1 MEMNRRNFLEMV
13 GLAGGSAAVYQMMNV
28 MGLAAP
34 STTYAQPSLTGG
46 GQGKKVLIL
55 GAGLAGMVSAYELQ
69 KAGYEIEILEYNPKA
84 GGRVWT
90 LRGGDKYTEL
100 GGQTQTCAF
109 DKGLY
114 INPGPWRIPH
124 NHQAYQHYAREF
136 GVKLEVF
143 PMTNYQALIQRKSG
157 VRERIGPLSVDM
169 QGHISEL
176 LAKAVNQNALDQ
188 SLTPEDKGKLLE
200 ALKGW
205 GFLDKNYAY
214 TKSLATSLYRG
225 YDRDPGARLEPGT
238 PSTPLT
244 LSAILKNDLWTDLS
258 TGLLYEFHST
268 IFEPVGGIDAM
279 AKAFEARTGRFIKYR
294 SRVTNIKQD
303 TTGVTATYEDLA
315 SGTTK
320 TARGDYCICTIP
332 LSILSQIPST
342 GLDSKL
348 TEAIK
353 KVPYAPSF
361 KAGLQYKRRFWEQDE
376 AIYGGIT
383 YTDQSM
389 GLMSYPANNYNSTG
403 KGVVLGAYMF
413 GPDAVKFT
421 GMTPADRLKEVL
433 RQNTVIHPQAAKEF
447 ENGISVGWHRVP
459 WTLGCYGLYSE
470 KTREEYYPTLCAL
483 HDRFILAGEHTSYWN
498 AWQEGALLAGTSA
511 VEIIHKAAQGN
522 A

>member
-1 MEMNRRNFLEMV
+1 M
-13 GLAGGSAAVYQMMNV
+13 
-28 MGLAAP
+28 
-34 STTYAQPSLTGG
+34 
-46 GQGKKVLIL
+46 
-55 GAGLAGMVSAYELQ
+55 
-69 KAGYEIEILEYNPKA
+69 
-84 GGRVWT
+84 
-90 LRGGDKYTEL
+90 
-100 GGQTQTCAF
+100 
-109 DKGLY
+109 
-114 INPGPWRIPH
+114 
-124 NHQAYQHYAREF
+124 
-136 GVKLEVF
+136 
-143 PMTNYQALIQRKSG
+143 
-157 VRERIGPLSVDM
+157 
-169 QGHISEL
+169 
-176 LAKAVNQNALDQ
+176 NQNALDQ

-258 TGLLYEFHST
+258 TPLLYEFHST